1 MLEPAASSV
10 EPVELGESFADS
22 AEQTLAE
29 LAAGTQVTLA
39 ALVEPL
45 AEPETQV
52 VQAELLVE
60 LLVERLQHYYRNPY
74 RTLRNRCLLYHI
86 ENKPSF
92 FSPLFNVVNT
102 RV

>member
-29 LAAGTQVTLA
+29 LAAGTQVALA

-45 AEPETQV
+45 VEPETQV

-60 LLVERLQHYYRNPY
+60 LLVERIQHYLPQ
-74 RTLRNRCLLYHI
+74 
-86 ENKPSF
+86 
-92 FSPLFNVVNT
+92 PLQNFAESLFAVPH
-102 RV
+102 

>member
-1 MLEPAASSV
+1 MLEPAASLV
-10 EPVELGESFADS
+10 ELAELGESFADS

-29 LAAGTQVTLA
+29 LAAGTQVALA
-39 ALVEPL
+39 ALAEPL

-52 VQAELLVE
+52 VQAE